1 MNERELRVL
10 EIACEA
16 LEVTERRHHLAALI
30 RKAIAAVRGVTAG
43 GTEPTWMDIE
53 TFDGRMGYVLVQ
65 DGEEVY
71 RAAYMPLSSP
81 SQWRCDE
88 GYVVYPQKWMPF
100 KEATR

>member
-16 LEVTERRHHLAALI
+16 LEVSERRHHLAALI
-30 RKAIAAVRGVTAG
+30 RKAIAAVRGVTVG

-71 RAAYMPLSSP
+71 RAAYMPLT

-88 GYVVYPQKWMPF
+88 GYQVYPQKWMPF

>member
-30 RKAIAAVRGVTAG
+30 RKAIAAVRGVTPG
-43 GTEPTWMDIE
+43 GTEPTWLDID

-71 RAAYMPLSSP
+71 RAAYMPLSL
-81 SQWRCDE
+81 QWRCDE
-88 GYVVYPQKWMPF
+88 GYQVYPQKWMPF
-100 KEATR
+100 SETPR

>member
-43 GTEPTWMDIE
+43 GTEPTWLDIE

-71 RAAYMPLSSP
+71 RAAYMPLTA
-81 SQWRCDE
+81 QWRCDE
-88 GYVVYPQKWMPF
+88 GYQVYPQKWMPF
-100 KEATR
+100 AETPR

>member
-16 LEVTERRHHLAALI
+16 LEVSERRHHLAALI

-43 GTEPTWMDIE
+43 GTEPTWLDIE

-71 RAAYMPLSSP
+71 RAAYMPLTL
-81 SQWRCDE
+81 QWRCDE
-88 GYVVYPQKWMPF
+88 GYQVYPQKWMPF
-100 KEATR
+100 KEVAR